1 MNTVDSFIAIDY
13 ETANSDYRSA
23 CALGVSI
30 VEQGKIVETFESF
43 IKPPKEFS
51 EFDPFNVMIHG
62 INPNQIKD
70 APTFDYVWE
79 KIEKFNSEY
88 RVPFVCH
95 FSGFDIRVTE
105 ALLKHYEHP
114 FQQIKFYDTYT
125 IARKLWPQLVNHKL
139 NTLSENFKIKLN
151 HHNASSDAQACA
163 LIALKQIEELGKNSL
178 EEVAE
183 NYGYKLGILDSFGVK
198 TMSDFKNY
206 GNTNYKAYDPK
217 AASSK
222 DVVPNKE
229 VNLGSDLFGKSIV
242 FTGELTSMS
251 RKEAIQRAVNNGA
264 TVGSGVSKKT
274 NYLVVGISDF
284 IDFSSGKKT
293 NKLKDAEALS
303 ASGQDISIID
313 EEDFLKMSI

>member
-1 MNTVDSFIAIDY
+1 LDSFIAIDY

-30 VEQGKIVETFESF
+30 VEKGKVVETFESF
-43 IKPPKEFS
+43 IRPPKEFS

-62 INPNQIKD
+62 ITASQIKD
-70 APTFDYVWE
+70 APTFDYLWE
-79 KIEKFNSEY
+79 KLEKFNSEY

-95 FSGFDIRVTE
+95 YSGFDIRVTE
-105 ALLKHYEHP
+105 SLLRHYNLA
-114 FQQIKFYDTYT
+114 FQEIQFFDTYT

-139 NTLSENFKIKLN
+139 NTLSENFKIELN

-163 LIALKQIEELGKNSL
+163 LIALRQIEDLGKKSL
-178 EEVAE
+178 QEVAE
-183 NYGYKLGILDSFGVK
+183 NYGYKLGVLDSSGVK

-206 GNTNYKAYDPK
+206 GKTNFKAYDPK

-222 DVVPNKE
+222 DVLPNKE
-229 VNLGSDLFGKSIV
+229 VNLGSDLFSKSVV

-251 RKEAIQRAVNNGA
+251 RKDAIQRAVNNGA
-264 TVGSGVSKKT
+264 TVASGVSKKT
-274 NYLVVGISDF
+274 NYLIVGVSDF

-303 ASGQDISIID
+303 ALGQDISIID
-313 EEDFLKMSI
+313 EEDFLKMTV